1 MPVRGRDRD
10 PGSRRAFAYQRAL
23 EQGAWG
29 FDNRTG
35 PMELNIPAIK
45 GVGDS

>member
-1 MPVRGRDRD
+1 VQDA
-10 PGSRRAFAYQRAL
+10 AFAYQRAL

-29 FDNRTG
+29 FDNKTG

-45 GVGDS
+45 AWAIR